1 MYFVAGSSNIR
12 VNTVLYSSHG
22 NREKLVTSPLLRP
35 VPRAAPVIQ
44 ENFLEPHP
52 NLRVVSPSHVS
63 GMDTISSSDRSV
75 LPSTSSH
82 ELRPYASPSGMLS
95 TSPGSSVVIS
105 TNVSGSQVNI
115 VRL

>member
-1 MYFVAGSSNIR
+1 MCFIAGTSNIR

-22 NREKLVTSPLLRP
+22 NKEKFVTSPLGRP

-52 NLRVVSPSHVS
+52 NLSAISPSHAT
-63 GMDTISSSDRSV
+63 GMDTISSSDRSA
-75 LPSTSSH
+75 LPSSSH
-82 ELRPYASPSGMLS
+82 ELYPSPSGMLS

-105 TNVSGSQVNI
+105 TNVSGSQVSI
-115 VRL
+115 VRM